1 MSLPSL
7 FVAPDPEAAVPE
19 APPCA
24 VCSAPSVWTIWGNT
38 RICIACFTAWS
49 EEPAFQGR
57 KLDGATLDE
66 TCANFV
72 RETAK
77 WVAARKVRR

>member
-7 FVAPDPEAAVPE
+7 FAAPPAAEPTV
-19 APPCA
+19 PPCA
-24 VCSAPSVWTIWGNT
+24 VCDAASTWKIWGDT
-38 RICIACFTAWS
+38 FICIPCFTEWA
-49 EEPAFQGR
+49 EEPVFQGR
-57 KLDGATLDE
+57 KLDGATFDE

-77 WVAARKVRR
+77 WVQARKATR